1 VYRVPPSPTQLVW
14 RGRIEGVLRVVA
26 PGLDLL
32 LAAGDPLARAVE
44 RDATGGL
51 PPTRSAERLPAV
63 TGGDPA

>member
-1 VYRVPPSPTQLVW
+1 VW

-32 LAAGDPLARAVE
+32 LAAGDRLARAVE
-44 RDATGGL
+44 PEPTGGL

-63 TGGDPA
+63 SGGDAA

>member
-1 VYRVPPSPTQLVW
+1 VPPSPTQLVW

-32 LAAGDPLARAVE
+32 LAAGDRLARAVE
-44 RDATGGL
+44 PEPTGGL

-63 TGGDPA
+63 SGGGDAA